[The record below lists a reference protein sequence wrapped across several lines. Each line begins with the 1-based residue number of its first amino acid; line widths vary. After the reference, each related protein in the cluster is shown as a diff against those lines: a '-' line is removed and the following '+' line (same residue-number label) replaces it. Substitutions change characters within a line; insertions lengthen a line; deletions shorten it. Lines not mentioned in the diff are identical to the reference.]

1 MKSADN
7 NAYCC
12 TRNKKMPFTA
22 LRIKHKK
29 KGHINAYMFALC
41 PIQDQEDIL
50 RLNKSAS
57 FMCTK

>member
-12 TRNKKMPFTA
+12 TRNKKSPFTA
-22 LRIKHKK
+22 LGIIK
-29 KGHINAYMFALC
+29 KGHINAYNFALC

-57 FMCTK
+57 FMCIK